1 MRINEVD
8 KVVTQADI
16 DQLEIFA
23 DRLFAKV
30 GIDVEFTR
38 HFLDRVNDERNVKQI
53 TISELTRLFKQEFKR
68 YGKKIAQL
76 GPDAEAVMKDLATD
90 INMPFALR
98 WDAENGELDLIAKTV
113 MRKQDFRTS
122 NPEFAV
128 EYILNTKQQQQ
139 LDETFKMLAES
150 PLPKLNQGGVLGTG
164 LDAPQFEK
172 KYGVT
177 PKQATKAINNVVK
190 LRPGFSNQ

>member
-38 HFLDRVNDERNVKQI
+38 HFLDFVNDERNVKQI

-90 INMPFALR
+90 INMPFVHV
-98 WDAENGELDLIAKTV
+98 G
-113 MRKQDFRTS
+113 MQ
-122 NPEFAV
+122 
-128 EYILNTKQQQQ
+128 
-139 LDETFKMLAES
+139 KMA
-150 PLPKLNQGGVLGTG
+150 N
-164 LDAPQFEK
+164 
-172 KYGVT
+172 
-177 PKQATKAINNVVK
+177 
-190 LRPGFSNQ
+190 